1 MAKNKTLPKIE
12 KGILLIIKK
21 AEFDEFATTSSFS
34 DDLKKLIINITDIC
48 FNAGCD
54 AILFLLNHL
63 DYDYQCDSFI
73 PICKDAQILTVLDAT
88 KNIENV
94 ICLRPYACHELN
106 KLLDKQTLAFDDI
119 LYKIF
124 RYESNWTKEYAFGIG
139 DDTMPIKEIKLSP
152 YLADPSSYISRE
164 LLSSLE
170 KEFCIYRDIAQTHP
184 EYKRFVYEIVKDI
197 EQVRKELDSKEGFT
211 QLQMET
217 HDFAIRIPEQ
227 NLTKETVFDG
237 NLFTNLKMFIDS
249 CIEKITPHFKNEY
262 NLGITAVG
270 YGSTT
275 LFVDIIPSSK
285 NRNKEQEV
293 NIKQETKEVGGIVK
307 NILKESLVLVEKS
320 SASDDEKL
328 DLFLEKTKLEPEKA
342 AGIIQKLE
350 NLFPKNTTTYQN
362 VDVYVQSEEP
372 TCVSFSKENIQS
384 FGNVK
389 RTIIEQTKEEFE
401 NEISGLL
408 GAVEVW
414 NKEEPKFKIKTDTGK
429 RKTICY
435 EASEENEKKVKS
447 MIGKNIKIQISQDGK
462 SNILERWLA

>member
-1 MAKNKTLPKIE
+1 M
-12 KGILLIIKK
+12 
-21 AEFDEFATTSSFS
+21 
-34 DDLKKLIINITDIC
+34 
-48 FNAGCD
+48 
-54 AILFLLNHL
+54 
-63 DYDYQCDSFI
+63 
-73 PICKDAQILTVLDAT
+73 
-88 KNIENV
+88 
-94 ICLRPYACHELN
+94 
-106 KLLDKQTLAFDDI
+106 DKQTLAFDDI

-139 DDTMPIKEIKLSP
+139 DDTMPIKKINLNP
-152 YLADPSSYISRE
+152 YIQDPSSYISRN
-164 LLSSLE
+164 LLTSLE
-170 KEFCIYRDIAQTHP
+170 NEFRIYRDIAKDYP

-211 QLQMET
+211 QVQMET

-293 NIKQETKEVGGIVK
+293 NIKRETKEVGGIVK

-372 TCVSFSKENIQS
+372 ACVSFSKENIQS

-447 MIGKNIKIQISQDGK
+447 MIGKNVKIQISQDGK
-462 SNILERWLA
+462 SNILERWLAEVRI

>member
-1 MAKNKTLPKIE
+1 M
-12 KGILLIIKK
+12 
-21 AEFDEFATTSSFS
+21 
-34 DDLKKLIINITDIC
+34 
-48 FNAGCD
+48 
-54 AILFLLNHL
+54 
-63 DYDYQCDSFI
+63 
-73 PICKDAQILTVLDAT
+73 
-88 KNIENV
+88 
-94 ICLRPYACHELN
+94 
-106 KLLDKQTLAFDDI
+106 DKQTLAFDDI

-170 KEFCIYRDIAQTHP
+170 KEFRIYRDIAQTHP

-293 NIKQETKEVGGIVK
+293 NIKRETKEVGGIVK

-372 TCVSFSKENIQS
+372 ACVSFSKENIQS

-447 MIGKNIKIQISQDGK
+447 MIGKNVKIQISQDGK

>member
-1 MAKNKTLPKIE
+1 MPIFRDAQTLNCAPKIKNE
-12 KGILLIIKK
+12 GSII
-21 AEFDEFATTSSFS
+21 A
-34 DDLKKLIINITDIC
+34 
-48 FNAGCD
+48 
-54 AILFLLNHL
+54 
-63 DYDYQCDSFI
+63 
-73 PICKDAQILTVLDAT
+73 
-88 KNIENV
+88 
-94 ICLRPYACHELN
+94 LRSLPSG
-106 KLLDKQTLAFDDI
+106 
-119 LYKIF
+119 YKIF
-124 RYESNWTKEYAFGIG
+124 NKREFDDMLYRIFRHESNWTKEYAFAIG
-139 DDTMPIKEIKLSP
+139 DGTMPIKKIDLNPYIK
-152 YLADPSSYISRE
+152 DPSLYITKN
-164 LLSSLE
+164 LLTSLE
-170 KEFCIYRDIAQTHP
+170 DELRIYKDIAEKRP
-184 EYKRFVYEIVKDI
+184 EYKPFVYEIVKDI
-197 EQVRKELDSKEGFT
+197 EQVRKELDNKEGFT
-211 QLQMET
+211 QLQMEA
-217 HDFAIRIPEQ
+217 HDFAIRVPET
-227 NLTKETVFDG
+227 NLKTGTIFDG
-237 NLFTNLKMFIDS
+237 NLFTNLKVFIDS
-249 CIEKITPHFKNEY
+249 CIEKISPHFKNEY

-285 NRNKEQEV
+285 NRNKDQEE
-293 NIKQETKEVGGIVK
+293 NIKLETKEVSGIVK
-307 NILKESLVLVEKS
+307 NILKESQVLVQKS
-320 SASDDEKL
+320 NASDDDKL
-328 DLFLEKTKLEPEKA
+328 DEFLEKTKLEPEKA

-372 TCVSFSKENIQS
+372 ACVSFSKENIQS

-447 MIGKNIKIQISQDGK
+447 MIGKNVKIQISQDGK